1 MIEESIENCI
11 AFDDDDVE
19 TRVRILPPDQFKQT
33 QELEAECEEFISK
46 TSQFNDLV
54 KVVVKKL
61 EDVSKCVEVE
71 KMKAIGQRNRLE
83 SEEKDKERQRVGHEN
98 IIREKRVMLERYQTQ
113 YVSLKQVEACQ
124 IKELDMLQNQ

>member
-1 MIEESIENCI
+1 M
-11 AFDDDDVE
+11 
-19 TRVRILPPDQFKQT
+19 
-33 QELEAECEEFISK
+33 
-46 TSQFNDLV
+46 
-54 KVVVKKL
+54 KKL

-83 SEEKDKERQRVGHEN
+83 SEEEDRERQRVGHEN

-113 YVSLKQVEACQ
+113 YASLKQVEACQ